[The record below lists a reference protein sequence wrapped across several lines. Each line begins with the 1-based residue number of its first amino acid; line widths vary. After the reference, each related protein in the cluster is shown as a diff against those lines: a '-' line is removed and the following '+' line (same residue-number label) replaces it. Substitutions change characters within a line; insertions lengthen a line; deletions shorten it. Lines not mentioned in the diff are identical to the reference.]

1 MTTTSVVHPTSD
13 RTAAPPAL
21 VRNTV
26 FNGVASLVGLG
37 VGLVLSPILLATL
50 GVERFG
56 LWSLLWAVTGSLGLV
71 DLRLAAAVTP
81 LAAAAWTR
89 GERERVA
96 VLASTSVVF
105 YGVLGAVE
113 VAAAVAVTR
122 FPALV
127 LWLPESL
134 RGEARAAVVAAVAVF
149 ALNSLTSVFTSL
161 LQGAQRFDVAAR
173 ITVAVTLVR
182 GVALAFIAVAGG
194 GLSELLLAES
204 GLAVLQLVV
213 TVRAVSRLFPGLGL
227 VRRPDRG
234 VLRELSS
241 FGGKLQIAHLAHLIG
256 LHGDKILLSAF
267 LGLSAVAYYD
277 LGSKIAYV
285 MRGLPLLL
293 ISAALPAATALDAAG
308 DRQRLWQFYL
318 SGTRLLVFAATPLFV
333 FTAAGAAPILL
344 VWAGVDAPDARLA
357 VWLLAA
363 GYYLNLLS
371 GMAHT
376 VALGIGRPELEL
388 RRSILAGALNIALSA
403 GLIPVL
409 GFAGAPLGTALAF
422 AAGAVYLVVAF
433 ASEMGGSVVAVVR
446 LLRRPLLMAV
456 PAAAGALVI
465 AMVPEPTRA
474 GAALGLAA
482 SATLIGALF
491 LWLAVRDG
499 VVSREW
505 LRTLPALLR
514 PTTSAP

>member
-1 MTTTSVVHPTSD
+1 MSPPASD
-13 RTAAPPAL
+13 RDASAPGL

-37 VGLVLSPILLATL
+37 VALVLSPILLATL

-89 GERERVA
+89 GDRDRVTRIA
-96 VLASTSVVF
+96 ATSVVF

-113 VAAAVAVTR
+113 VGAAVVVTR

-134 RGEARAAVVAAVAVF
+134 QGEARFAVVAAVTVF
-149 ALNSLTSVFTSL
+149 ALNSVTSVFTSL
-161 LQGAQRFDVAAR
+161 LQGVQRFDAAAR
-173 ITVAVTLVR
+173 ITVTVTVVR
-182 GVALAFIAVAGG
+182 GVALAGIALVGG
-194 GLSELLLAES
+194 GIAELLLGEAV
-204 GLAVLQLVV
+204 LAVLQLVL
-213 TVRAVSRLFPGLGL
+213 TTAAVGRLFPGLRLAG
-227 VRRPDRG
+227 RPDRS
-234 VLRELSS
+234 VLRELLG

-293 ISAALPAATALDAAG
+293 ISAALPAATALDVAG
-308 DRQRLWQFYL
+308 DRRRLWQFYL

-344 VWAGVDAPDARLA
+344 VWTGVDAPEARMA

-388 RRSILAGALNIALSA
+388 RRSILAAVLNIGLSA
-403 GLIPVL
+403 GLIPVM

-422 AAGAVYLVVAF
+422 AVGAAYLVAAF
-433 ASEMGGSVVAVVR
+433 TAEVGGSVLAVAR
-446 LLRRPLLMAV
+446 LLYRPLLLAV
-456 PAAAGALVI
+456 PAAGGAIFI
-465 AMVPEPTRA
+465 AHISDPTRA
-474 GAALGLAA
+474 GAALGLVA
-482 SATLIGALF
+482 SAALVGALF
-491 LWLAVRDG
+491 LWLALRDG
-499 VVSREW
+499 VVSRQW

-514 PTTSAP
+514 PTTPVP

>member
-1 MTTTSVVHPTSD
+1 MSPPVSD
-13 RTAAPPAL
+13 RDASAPGL

-37 VGLVLSPILLATL
+37 VGLVLSPVLLATL

-81 LAAAAWTR
+81 LAAAAWAR
-89 GERERVA
+89 GERDRVTRI
-96 VLASTSVVF
+96 ASTSVVF

-113 VAAAVAVTR
+113 VGAAVLVAR

-134 RGEARAAVVAAVAVF
+134 QGEARFAVVAAVAVF
-149 ALNSLTSVFTSL
+149 ALNSVTSVFTSL
-161 LQGAQRFDVAAR
+161 LQGAQRFDAAAR
-173 ITVAVTLVR
+173 ITVTVTVVR
-182 GVALAFIAVAGG
+182 GVALAGIALVGG
-194 GLSELLLAES
+194 GIAELLLGEAV
-204 GLAVLQLVV
+204 LAVLQLVM
-213 TVRAVSRLFPGLGL
+213 TTAAVGRLFPGLRL
-227 VRRPDRG
+227 ARRPDRG
-234 VLRELSS
+234 VLRELLG

-293 ISAALPAATALDAAG
+293 ISAALPAATALDVAG

-344 VWAGVDAPDARLA
+344 VWAGVDAPEARMA

-388 RRSILAGALNIALSA
+388 RRSILAAALNIGLSA
-403 GLIPVL
+403 GLIPVM

-422 AAGAVYLVVAF
+422 AVGAVYLVAAF
-433 ASEMGGSVVAVVR
+433 TAEVGGSVVAVAR
-446 LLRRPLLMAV
+446 LLYRPVLLAV
-456 PAAAGALVI
+456 PAAAGAIFI
-465 AMVPEPTRA
+465 AHISDPTRA
-474 GAALGLAA
+474 GAALGLVA
-482 SATLIGALF
+482 SAALVGALF

-499 VVSREW
+499 VVSRQW

-514 PTTSAP
+514 PTTPVP